1 MASSLA
7 SDKPSL
13 PAPGA
18 APCDPFVITEN
29 TTTTPAHHRYSQY
42 DHEFFVTGPA
52 SPESAKRALA
62 AHLQETERR
71 LEEAGKLGNALVAQ
85 RKELT
90 EQLKEIEKVN
100 NEEELSQELRERM
113 VDIEKEFNTL
123 TRESARNLLPK
134 QRVPSN
140 EAHPSSPFAPEN
152 KGPRVVRCHCL
163 ESINFGLQ
171 IINAPFSSDPS
182 ALPSLR
188 SKQLDPLRSS
198 PSPIARFAINLPTES
213 TISNSPPRS
222 VLRSSP
228 RFAIS
233 KVSLPKEMK
242 RTRISRPPPR
252 DLSLKRRDFSSA
264 SSHSTKARTDTRRR
278 TGTLKPSCKS

>member
-18 APCDPFVITEN
+18 APCDPFLTTDDT

-42 DHEFFVTGPA
+42 DHEFFVTGPS

-140 EAHPSSPFAPEN
+140 EAHPSSPFAPDT
-152 KGPRVVRCHCL
+152 KGPRVVCR
-163 ESINFGLQ
+163 LQ
-171 IINAPFSSDPS
+171 ISHP
-182 ALPSLR
+182 
-188 SKQLDPLRSS
+188 LDR
-198 PSPIARFAINLPTES
+198 AIN
-213 TISNSPPRS
+213 
-222 VLRSSP
+222 
-228 RFAIS
+228 
-233 KVSLPKEMK
+233 
-242 RTRISRPPPR
+242 
-252 DLSLKRRDFSSA
+252 
-264 SSHSTKARTDTRRR
+264 
-278 TGTLKPSCKS
+278 